1 MPSVVALR
9 PALRYLARTSVMSMS
24 TASEVTPPEDIAHN
38 LQGVRERISQTAK
51 YPEKVRR
58 RRRKMHN
65 EQRRGDKQQQ
75 QQQQEQEQEENGSR
89 RAAVEMEV
97 VLAQWSGLRVELS

>member
-1 MPSVVALR
+1 
-9 PALRYLARTSVMSMS
+9 MS

-65 EQRRGDKQQQ
+65 EQRRGDKQLLQ

-89 RAAVEMEV
+89 RDAVEMEV